1 MRRELRRSM
10 IAAAT
15 PALIFGIASLAFA
28 KQVGFTEAERAMILS
43 HGPWPVRTAPDP
55 SNRFSG
61 KPPVIA
67 FGRTLFFSK
76 ELSAGR
82 DLSCASCHIPAKG
95 FADGRQRS
103 TGARL
108 VDRNAIGLANLR
120 LNRWFGWAGQSDTLW
135 AQSIHPILDSRELGL
150 TARTLAARISANE
163 ALARAYRAATG
174 VTVTAVA
181 PEQVLVAVAK
191 ALAAFQETL
200 TTGRTPFDRFR
211 DALASGDA
219 KGIAAYPESAKRGL
233 KIFVGKGNCS
243 VCHFGPNF
251 TNGEFHNIGMIHFV
265 EPGRVDAGRY
275 GGLRAVKASRYNL
288 LGPFNDDPTRATAG
302 FTRRAKLHPR
312 NWGEFRVPSLR
323 NLRRTAPYMHDGS
336 KATLRDVIL
345 HYSLIDEERLHSD
358 GERLLRPLRLK
369 PREIDDLIA
378 FLRTLEE

>member
-1 MRRELRRSM
+1 MG
-10 IAAAT
+10 IGGTVAA
-15 PALIFGIASLAFA
+15 
-28 KQVGFTEAERAMILS
+28 QQTEFSDAERAMILS
-43 HGPWPVRTAPDP
+43 HGPWPVKTGPDP
-55 SNRFSG
+55 SNRLSG
-61 KPPVIA
+61 KPAAIA

-76 ELSAGR
+76 ELSVGR
-82 DLSCASCHIPAKG
+82 NLSCASCHIPAKG
-95 FADGRQRS
+95 FADGRRRS
-103 TGARL
+103 TGARM

-120 LNRWFGWAGQSDTLW
+120 LNRWFGWAGQSDNLW
-135 AQSIHPILDSRELGL
+135 AQSIHPILDRRELGL
-150 TARTLAARISANE
+150 TARSLAARIAANP
-163 ALARAYRAATG
+163 ALARSFRAATG
-174 VTVTAVA
+174 VAAAAMA

-219 KGIAAYPESAKRGL
+219 TGISAYPAAAKRGL
-233 KIFVGKGNCS
+233 KIFVGKGRCS
-243 VCHFGPNF
+243 ICHFGPNF

-265 EPGRVDAGRY
+265 EKGRVDAGRY

-288 LGPFNDDPTRATAG
+288 LGPFNDDLARATAG
-302 FTRRAKLHPR
+302 FTRRASLHPR

-378 FLRTLEE
+378 FLRTLDE